1 MTRLQ
6 TFLIHVVVLACMT
19 TIASSKLMAQPYQE
33 GQHYDVIEAS
43 ANMPDDKVVVTEAF
57 AYPCPACRNF
67 LPVITAWADQAP
79 DYVEVRKLPVALRP
93 SWAPFARAY
102 YTAKAMDL
110 GPEAHE
116 KTFKAL
122 HDERQRITSM
132 EDIGQL
138 YEPFGV
144 DADEFVEM
152 SESFAVESQMGRNRT
167 EVRRFGIRGTPS
179 VIIQGKYRMK
189 LRAFDSYQAMM
200 RAVDELVAREAEAM
214 GLTASGDTS
223 AP

>member
-1 MTRLQ
+1 MTPFRA
-6 TFLIHVVVLACMT
+6 FLLMCVTAVV
-19 TIASSKLMAQPYQE
+19 SSVALAQPYQE
-33 GQHYDVIEAS
+33 GQHYDAIDAAS
-43 ANMPDDKVVVTEAF
+43 NMPDDKVVVTEAF

-67 LPVITAWADQAP
+67 LPVITAWAEQAP
-79 DYVEVRKLPVALRP
+79 DYVEVQKLPVALRP

-102 YTAKAMDL
+102 YTAQVMDL

-132 EDIGQL
+132 EDIGKL
-138 YEPFGV
+138 YEEFGV
-144 DADEFVEM
+144 DAGEFVEM

-179 VIIQGKYRMK
+179 VIVQGKYRMK
-189 LRAFDSYQAMM
+189 LRAFDSYQEMM
-200 RAVDELVAREAEAM
+200 RAVDVLVAREAEAL
-214 GLTASGDTS
+214 GLTASGETS

>member
-1 MTRLQ
+1 MTPFRA
-6 TFLIHVVVLACMT
+6 FLLMCVTAVV
-19 TIASSKLMAQPYQE
+19 SSAALAQPYQE
-33 GQHYDVIEAS
+33 GQHYDAIDAAS
-43 ANMPDDKVVVTEAF
+43 NMPDDKVVVTEAF

-67 LPVITAWADQAP
+67 LPVITAWAEQAP
-79 DYVEVRKLPVALRP
+79 DYVEVEKLPVALRP

-102 YTAKAMDL
+102 YTAQVMDL

-122 HDERQRITSM
+122 HDERQRIT
-132 EDIGQL
+132 
-138 YEPFGV
+138 FGV
-144 DADEFVEM
+144 DAGEFVEM

-179 VIIQGKYRMK
+179 VIVQGKYRMK
-189 LRAFDSYQAMM
+189 LRAFDSYQEMM
-200 RAVDELVAREAEAM
+200 RAVDVLVAREAEAL
-214 GLTASGDTS
+214 GLTASGETS